1 MGEKLVGKKA
11 LKMKNLYDAAYD
23 LFTSKGVHATVIDEI
38 VKHAGVAKGTFYL
51 YCKDKYDL
59 VDRVIIRKLSSVM
72 NSAMKALA
80 EKKETDGLDF
90 QQSVIFF
97 VDYLVNYFR
106 GDTRFL
112 DLIFKNL
119 SVSLC
124 EKLFRCEEME
134 HTRQAFVDSFMHS
147 GGTCENA
154 GKRLYLIV
162 SLVSV
167 VCYTSII
174 QKIPYSFDDIKPELY
189 RSVRL
194 ILS

>member
-1 MGEKLVGKKA
+1 MGEKLLGNKA

-23 LFTSKGVHATVIDEI
+23 LFTSKGVHETVVDEI
-38 VKHAGVAKGTFYL
+38 VRHAGVAKGTFYL

-59 VDRVIIRKLSSVM
+59 VDRIIIRKLSLVM
-72 NSAMKALA
+72 NNAMKALSEEKEA
-80 EKKETDGLDF
+80 EGLDF

-112 DLIFKNL
+112 DLIFKNF
-119 SVSLC
+119 SVDLC
-124 EKLFRCEEME
+124 EKLFRSPDME
-134 HTRQAFVDSFMHS
+134 HTRKVFVENFTLT
-147 GGTCENA
+147 GGSTENA

-162 SLVSV
+162 CMVSV
-167 VCYTSII
+167 VCYNSIV
-174 QKIPYSFDDIKPELY
+174 QGLPYSFDDIKPELY
-189 RSVRL
+189 RSVKL